1 MRKRIAVII
10 LLFIIVAVVVT
21 IVERSFKT
29 DAELVRVRIDEFE
42 KAYNGGDL
50 EGVLSCMDRKN
61 QNKYEGS
68 IGILNGLI
76 GLSGLNI
83 GLENL
88 FGVGVGMSDDDV
100 MSIKIDKINI
110 DGGTAVVNGKMTL
123 YGVTQSAAFDMVKEN
138 NNWYIKKIK

>member
-29 DAELVRVRIDEFE
+29 DAELIRVRIDEFE

-61 QNKYEGS
+61 KNKYEG
-68 IGILNGLI
+68 
-76 GLSGLNI
+76 
-83 GLENL
+83 
-88 FGVGVGMSDDDV
+88 
-100 MSIKIDKINI
+100 
-110 DGGTAVVNGKMTL
+110 
-123 YGVTQSAAFDMVKEN
+123 
-138 NNWYIKKIK
+138 